1 MIRAVIFDL
10 DGTLK
15 EFNLDIKACRTKI
28 INLLTQQG
36 FPRSLFSIK
45 ETAFDMLVKVKKYL
59 TAKGLEKHKFAKI
72 KDVVFSVV
80 EDFELE
86 AARTAKM
93 FAGIPET
100 LKALRGMRLKIAL
113 CTISSEKTTSYIL
126 KRFHLEQFFDAVITR
141 ESVFEVKP
149 HPTHLEAALNALKVK
164 SQEAMLVGDSVKDI
178 ECAIQLN
185 VLAVGVTTGLSSKE
199 ELTRSGAHYIASSAN
214 EIPILVEQL
223 RKNSEKF
230 TSDHDGLNSKLKQDN
245 TTS

>member
-36 FPRSLFSIK
+36 FSRSLFSLK

-59 TAKGLEKHKFAKI
+59 TAKGMEKQEFAKI
-72 KDVVFSVV
+72 KDMVFSVV

-100 LKALRGMRLKIAL
+100 LKALRDMKLKIAL
-113 CTISSEKTTSYIL
+113 CTISSEKTTNYIL
-126 KRFHLEQFFDAVITR
+126 KRFNLEQFFDAVITR
-141 ESVFEVKP
+141 DSVFEVKP

-164 SQEAMLVGDSVKDI
+164 SQEAVLVGDSVKDI

-185 VLAVGVTTGLSSKE
+185 VLAVGVTTGLSSIE
-199 ELTRSGAHYIASSAN
+199 ELTCSGAHYIASSAN
-214 EIPILVEQL
+214 EIPILIQQL
-223 RKNSEKF
+223 NRKSV
-230 TSDHDGLNSKLKQDN
+230 D
-245 TTS
+245 

>member
-1 MIRAVIFDL
+1 MIKAVIFDL

-28 INLLTQQG
+28 INFLTQEG
-36 FPRSLFSIK
+36 FSRSLFSLN
-45 ETAFDMLVKVKKYL
+45 ESAFDMLKKVKKYL
-59 TAKGLEKHKFAKI
+59 VTEDGKKQEFAKI
-72 KDVVFSVV
+72 KDMIFSVV

-100 LKALRGMRLKIAL
+100 LKALRDMKLEIAL

-149 HPTHLEAALNALKVK
+149 HPKHLEAALDALKVR
-164 SQEAMLVGDSVKDI
+164 SQEAVLVGDSVKDI

-185 VLAVGVTTGLSSKE
+185 VLAVGVTTGLSSIE
-199 ELTRSGAHYIASSAN
+199 ELTCSGAHYIASSAN
-214 EIPILVEQL
+214 DIPILIQQL
-223 RKNSEKF
+223 NSKNSEYL
-230 TSDHDGLNSKLKQDN
+230 SPV
-245 TTS
+245 

>member
-59 TAKGLEKHKFAKI
+59 TAKGLEKQKFAKI
-72 KDVVFSVV
+72 KDMVFSVV

-93 FAGIPET
+93 FAGIQET
-100 LKALRGMRLKIAL
+100 LKALRDMKLKIAL

-126 KRFHLEQFFDAVITR
+126 KRFNLELFFDAVITR

-149 HPTHLEAALNALKVK
+149 HPTHLEAALNALKVE
-164 SQEAMLVGDSVKDI
+164 SQEAVLVGDSVKDI

-185 VLAVGVTTGLSSKE
+185 VLAVGVTTGLSSIE
-199 ELTRSGAHYIASSAN
+199 ELACSGAHYIASSAN
-214 EIPILVEQL
+214 DIPILIQKL
-223 RKNSEKF
+223 NSKNSEYL
-230 TSDHDGLNSKLKQDN
+230 SPI
-245 TTS
+245 

>member
-1 MIRAVIFDL
+1 MIKAVIFDL

-28 INLLTQQG
+28 INFLTQEG
-36 FPRSLFSIK
+36 FSRSLFSLN
-45 ETAFDMLVKVKKYL
+45 ESAFDMLKKVKKYL
-59 TAKGLEKHKFAKI
+59 ITEDGKKQEFTKI
-72 KDVVFSVV
+72 KDMIFSVV

-100 LKALRGMRLKIAL
+100 LKALRDMKLEIAL
-113 CTISSEKTTSYIL
+113 CTISSEKTTNYIL

-149 HPTHLEAALNALKVK
+149 HPKHLEAALDALKVR
-164 SQEAMLVGDSVKDI
+164 SQEAVLVGDSVKDI

-185 VLAVGVTTGLSSKE
+185 VLAVGVTTGLSSIE
-199 ELTRSGAHYIASSAN
+199 ELTCSGAHYIASSAN
-214 EIPILVEQL
+214 DIPTLIQQL
-223 RKNSEKF
+223 NSKNSEYL
-230 TSDHDGLNSKLKQDN
+230 SPV
-245 TTS
+245 

>member
-36 FPRSLFSIK
+36 FSRSLFSIK

-59 TAKGLEKHKFAKI
+59 TAKGLEKQEFAKI
-72 KDVVFSVV
+72 KDMVFSVV

-100 LKALRGMRLKIAL
+100 LKALRDMKLKIAL

-126 KRFHLEQFFDAVITR
+126 KRFYLEQFFDAVITR

-149 HPTHLEAALNALKVK
+149 HPTHLEAALNALKVE
-164 SQEAMLVGDSVKDI
+164 SQEAVLVGDSVKDI

-185 VLAVGVTTGLSSKE
+185 VLAVGVTTGLSSIE
-199 ELTRSGAHYIASSAN
+199 ELTCSGAHYIASSAN
-214 EIPILVEQL
+214 DIPILIQKL
-223 RKNSEKF
+223 NSKNSEYL
-230 TSDHDGLNSKLKQDN
+230 SPV
-245 TTS
+245 

>member
-1 MIRAVIFDL
+1 MSQKTTQFGIIFDL

-28 INLLTQQG
+28 INFLTQQG
-36 FPRSLFSIK
+36 FSRSLFSLN
-45 ETAFDMLVKVKKYL
+45 ESAFDMLKKVKKYL
-59 TAKGLEKHKFAKI
+59 ITEDGKKQEFTKI
-72 KDVVFSVV
+72 KDMIFSVV

-100 LKALRGMRLKIAL
+100 LKALRDMKLEIAL
-113 CTISSEKTTSYIL
+113 CTISSEKTTNYIL

-149 HPTHLEAALNALKVK
+149 HPKHLEAALDALKVR
-164 SQEAMLVGDSVKDI
+164 SQEAVLVGDSVKDI

-185 VLAVGVTTGLSSKE
+185 VLAVGVTTGLSSIE
-199 ELTRSGAHYIASSAN
+199 ELTCSGAHYIASSAN
-214 EIPILVEQL
+214 DIPILIQQL
-223 RKNSEKF
+223 NSKNSEYL
-230 TSDHDGLNSKLKQDN
+230 SPV
-245 TTS
+245 

>member
-1 MIRAVIFDL
+1 MIKAVIFDL

-36 FPRSLFSIK
+36 FSRSLFSLN
-45 ETAFDMLVKVKKYL
+45 ETAFDMLVNVKKYL
-59 TAKGLEKHKFAKI
+59 TAKGMEKQEFAKI
-72 KDVVFSVV
+72 KDMIFSVV

-86 AARTAKM
+86 AARTAKI

-100 LKALRGMRLKIAL
+100 LKALRDMKLEIAL
-113 CTISSEKTTSYIL
+113 CTISSEKVTSYIL

-149 HPTHLEAALNALKVK
+149 HPTHLEAALDALKVR
-164 SQEAMLVGDSVKDI
+164 SQEAVLVGDSVKDI

-185 VLAVGVTTGLSSKE
+185 VLAVGVTTGLSSIE
-199 ELTRSGAHYIASSAN
+199 QLTCSGAHYIASSAN
-214 EIPILVEQL
+214 DIPILIEQL
-223 RKNSEKF
+223 NRKNS
-230 TSDHDGLNSKLKQDN
+230 D
-245 TTS
+245 

>member
-36 FPRSLFSIK
+36 FSRSLFSLK
-45 ETAFDMLVKVKKYL
+45 ETAFDMLVKMKKYL
-59 TAKGLEKHKFAKI
+59 TAKGMEKQEFAKI
-72 KDVVFSVV
+72 KDMVFSVV

-100 LKALRGMRLKIAL
+100 LKTLRDMKLKIAL
-113 CTISSEKTTSYIL
+113 CTISSEKTTNYIL
-126 KRFHLEQFFDAVITR
+126 KRFNLEQFFDAVITR
-141 ESVFEVKP
+141 DSVFEVKP

-164 SQEAMLVGDSVKDI
+164 SQEAVLVGDSVKDI

-185 VLAVGVTTGLSSKE
+185 VLAVGVTTGLSSIE
-199 ELTRSGAHYIASSAN
+199 ELTCSGAHYIASSAN
-214 EIPILVEQL
+214 EIPILIQQL
-223 RKNSEKF
+223 NRKSV
-230 TSDHDGLNSKLKQDN
+230 D
-245 TTS
+245 